1 MQLIKNYS
9 KPYVKTHLTSTAIA
23 ILIVFIIAILLFLLL
38 WNKPFTALGVTIIS
52 IFLGSV
58 IGLFLVIY
66 FFSESISLFKKQKN
80 NFAIANLVIGLIL
93 VSIILLILNNTL
105 YNFFN

>member
-1 MQLIKNYS
+1 MLKHIL
-9 KPYVKTHLTSTAIA
+9 HRLIA
-23 ILIVFIIAILLFLLL
+23 ILIVFIIVILLFLSL
-38 WNKPFTALGVTIIS
+38 WNKPSAALGAAIIS

-105 YNFFN
+105 YNFF

>member
-1 MQLIKNYS
+1 MQLIKITVNLML
-9 KPYVKTHLTSTAIA
+9 KHILRRLIA
-23 ILIVFIIAILLFLLL
+23 ILIVFILVFLLL
-38 WNKPFTALGVTIIS
+38 WNKPFAALGAAIIS

-105 YNFFN
+105 YNFF

>member
-1 MQLIKNYS
+1 MLKHI
-9 KPYVKTHLTSTAIA
+9 LRRLIA

-38 WNKPFTALGVTIIS
+38 WNKPSAALGAAIIS

-105 YNFFN
+105 YNFF